1 MMRSEIRVSSTIL
14 ALFRGVLPGALV
26 ALIAGGALLGGA
38 APARAIDPA
47 GGVGGGSLAGTL
59 TVTVIDARTLAPI
72 SGAFCQVG
80 PAPGVPFANNLVL
93 TNASGVATFTNA
105 ALFGPQ
111 TVTVGKANYHA
122 LTIFSVNASQMILPI
137 GLRDQQI
144 PKALYQGSI
153 SGFTLT
159 SNDGQFDAAVVL
171 PALSIADLTSI
182 ANFGQFAPIVLE
194 EFPLVGEQPIP
205 GNIYLPLQIE
215 FLFVPLE
222 RVPYFAW
229 LEDQTTQDIFAFY
242 GRLPTSTLIDA
253 IGSDSPNL
261 LALIQDF
268 EMRKFAIAENVVVNG
283 PATRNLTLANNA
295 TNNLRVRVA
304 NTAPGTDVFVFGA
317 ADLDGLS
324 GLGRI
329 VPSGF
334 DGLAGG
340 GAPTVLSVATIV
352 AGGDFV
358 GQNYLAG
365 ALQSDTAAVALANS
379 FVVDRRGLSPG
390 DTAIAQS
397 FMRPPSLEPGGAFLS
412 WTSLENPGVSPAAD
426 AHFASLDLVKVIPDT
441 NPGSQPG
448 DTLEIPTSQWQ
459 FILPAAANSFA
470 IPTLGPAATQPITN
484 PATTTDND
492 RLDWTL
498 SGAALELAPSFNYN
512 SWDIVDRARL
522 GTNIAWNSRRNVPY
536 PYAATTGVP
545 AADVRPVDPILG
557 EPAPNPFRDVTSIA
571 FDLSGVSGAVRLEV
585 FDVAGRR
592 VRLLADGARGGG
604 RAEAQWD
611 GANDAG
617 EPMPPG
623 SYFFRLDAGGRIDSK
638 KVVKAK

>member
-1 MMRSEIRVSSTIL
+1 MIPEKRVSFSMHARFRAPL
-14 ALFRGVLPGALV
+14 AIAVLAAGV
-26 ALIAGGALLGGA
+26 ILGGA
-38 APARAIDPA
+38 AAAPAIDPA
-47 GGVGGGSLAGTL
+47 GGVGGGSLAGSL

-80 PAPGVPFANNLVL
+80 PAPGIPFASNLVL
-93 TNASGVATFTNA
+93 TNASGVASFSNA

-122 LTIFSVNASQMILPI
+122 LTIFGVNASQMILPI

-159 SNDGQFDAAVVL
+159 NNDGNFDAAVVL
-171 PALSIADLTSI
+171 PTLSIADLTSI

-194 EFPLVGEQPIP
+194 DFPLVGEQPIP

-215 FLFVPLE
+215 FLFIPVE

-229 LEDQTTQDIFAFY
+229 LENQTTQDIFTFY

-253 IGSDSPNL
+253 LGSDSPDFL
-261 LALIQDF
+261 PLIQDF
-268 EMRKFAIAENVVVNG
+268 EMRKYGIVENVVVNG
-283 PATRNLTLANNA
+283 PATRNLTLVNNA
-295 TNNLRVRVA
+295 ANDLRVRVA
-304 NTAPGTDVFVFGA
+304 NTAPGTDVFVFSA
-317 ADLDGLS
+317 ADLDGMS

-334 DGLAGG
+334 DGIAGG

-352 AGGDFV
+352 SGGDFV

-397 FMRPPSLEPGGAFLS
+397 FMRPPTLEAGGAFLS
-412 WTSLENPGVSPAAD
+412 WTSLENPGISPAAD

-459 FILPAAANSFA
+459 FILPATANSFA
-470 IPTLGPAATQPITN
+470 IPTLGGAATPPITN

-512 SWDIVDRARL
+512 SWDLIDRAEL

-536 PYAATTGVP
+536 PFAATTDVP
-545 AADVRPVDPILG
+545 VAGARPVAPLLD
-557 EPAPNPFRDVTSIA
+557 EPAPNPFRDATSIA
-571 FDLSGVSGAVRLEV
+571 FDLSEISGAVRLEV

-592 VRLLADGARGGG
+592 VRLLLDGARGGE
-604 RAEAQWD
+604 RAEVRWD
-611 GANDAG
+611 GANDYG
-617 EPMPPG
+617 EPMPAG

>member
-1 MMRSEIRVSSTIL
+1 MGST
-14 ALFRGVLPGALV
+14 ARAVAAAALV
-26 ALIAGGALLGGA
+26 SVAAALGGVA
-38 APARAIDPA
+38 TAFAIDPA
-47 GGVGGGSLAGTL
+47 GGVGGGAIAGSV
-59 TVTVIDARTLAPI
+59 TVTVIDARTLAPV
-72 SGAFCQVG
+72 SGAFCQIG

-93 TNASGVATFTNA
+93 TNASGVATFANA
-105 ALFGPQ
+105 ALYGPQ

-122 LTIFSVNASQMILPI
+122 LTIFNVNASQMILPI
-137 GLRDQQI
+137 GLRGQQI

-159 SNDGQFDAAVVL
+159 SNDGQFDVAITM
-171 PALSIADLTSI
+171 PALSISDLTSI
-182 ANFGQFAPIVLE
+182 ANFGEFAPVVVE
-194 EFPLVGEQPIP
+194 EFPLVGDQPIL
-205 GNIYLPLQIE
+205 GNIYLPLQVE
-215 FLFVPLE
+215 FLFIPVE
-222 RVPYFAW
+222 RTPYFLY
-229 LEDQTTQDIFAFY
+229 LENQTTQDIFTFY
-242 GRLPTSTLIDA
+242 GRIPTSTLLDGL
-253 IGSDSPNL
+253 GSDDPSL
-261 LALIQDF
+261 LPLIQDF
-268 EMRKFAIAENVVVNG
+268 EMRKYGIAENVVVNG
-283 PATRNLTLANNA
+283 PATRNLTLPNNA

-317 ADLDGLS
+317 ADLDGLA

-334 DGLAGG
+334 DGLVGG
-340 GAPTVLSVATIV
+340 GAPSVLTVATIV
-352 AGGDFV
+352 SGGDFV

-397 FMRPPSLEPGGAFLS
+397 FMRPPMIESGGAFLS
-412 WTSLENPGVSPAAD
+412 WTSLENPGISPAAD

-441 NPGSQPG
+441 NPGAEPG

-459 FILPAAANSFA
+459 FILPASANSFA
-470 IPTLGPAATQPITN
+470 IPTLGPAAPQPITN

-492 RLDWTL
+492 RLDWGL

-512 SWDIVDRARL
+512 SWDLIDRARL
-522 GTNIAWNSRRNVPY
+522 GTNIAWNAKRNIPY
-536 PYAATTGVP
+536 PYTPTTDVP
-545 AADVRPVDPILG
+545 IADAPPVERMLG

-571 FDLSGVSGAVRLEV
+571 FDLSRVTGAVRLEV

-592 VRLLADGARGGG
+592 VRLLLDGVPSGE

-611 GANDAG
+611 GANDFG
-617 EPMPPG
+617 EPMPAG
-623 SYFFRLDAGGRIDSK
+623 SYFFRLDASGRIDSK